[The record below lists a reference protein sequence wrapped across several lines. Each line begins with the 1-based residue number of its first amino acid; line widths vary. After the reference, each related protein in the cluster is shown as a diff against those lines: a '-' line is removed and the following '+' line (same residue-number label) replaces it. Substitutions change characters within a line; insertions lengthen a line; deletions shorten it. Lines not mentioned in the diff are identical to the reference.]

1 MEECFCLSSVY
12 RDCIIYIRTLFI
24 TLRAIIWSKFVCSSI
39 LFFVSMHQSVVYFP
53 VNFAKFEI
61 IGTLVVIYFVYH
73 LLFIYSSSVCSSSTM
88 IENSNV
94 SIVKKLK
101 SKRYFRSINR
111 WDSVCNFSKRC
122 SLDWQSR
129 RTSARERLSNFVR
142 LRVIYSSNES
152 RVSCVF
158 DARPRS
164 TRFLPAIVELSIVY
178 FWRVISLTQIS
189 MELSMKNCSLLISCL
204 IFFTFKNLE

>member
-1 MEECFCLSSVY
+1 M
-12 RDCIIYIRTLFI
+12 FI
-24 TLRAIIWSKFVCSSI
+24 TSRAIIWLKFVCSSI
-39 LFFVSMHQSVVYFP
+39 LFFVSMHQSVVIFSR
-53 VNFAKFEI
+53 KFCKIRDHRYACCYSLCLSFI
-61 IGTLVVIYFVYH
+61 IY
-73 LLFIYSSSVCSSSTM
+73 LFICLFHHQRWLK
-88 IENSNV
+88 IRISNV

-101 SKRYFRSINR
+101 SKRYFRSINQ

-189 MELSMKNCSLLISCL
+189 MELSMKNCSLVISSL